1 MDAQDQRAAE
11 EAARQ
16 EAFLQQFKHARE
28 QLARPTT
35 ATPTSAVLA
44 TPATIAAQ
52 HSKQAS
58 QHLSRYAPVP
68 GAYLDAQR
76 LEVDKSCQ
84 KCERELH
91 VGNLTPGQI
100 NRDQLYKFFNES
112 VQAVFPNQGLAVLGA
127 NMHSGGKYCFIEFK
141 TMEMCTAALDLNGFV
156 LLGVALT
163 VSRPAAYKKLKG
175 LA

>member
-16 EAFLQQFKHARE
+16 EAFLQQFKNARE

-58 QHLSRYAPVP
+58 QQ
-68 GAYLDAQR
+68 AYLDAQR

-175 LA
+175 LTWKAPLPPL